1 MRFHGLR
8 MVLGRRHG
16 PRGMVRLQGLGNA
29 QMNGVVAWGLGFNI
43 ATGRFKIE
51 IETKTAA
58 LEGGGNFQIFAV
70 KPTNIQF
77 MDSSRD
83 NMSDEEGVAA
93 LEGVFGKMGLRTG

>member
-58 LEGGGNFQIFAV
+58 LEGGEQLQDLRREAH
-70 KPTNIQF
+70 Q
-77 MDSSRD
+77 SS
-83 NMSDEEGVAA
+83 SWTAA
-93 LEGVFGKMGLRTG
+93 GTI